1 MAKILISDDHPFIL
15 MGTKVYLEQRGH
27 HVCEVCSN
35 GINAYN
41 LILHHNPDIALLDMS
56 MPGMNGL
63 EVLEKLQTAT
73 VRTKVIVL
81 TMHKELTIFN
91 KAKALNVK
99 GYVLKEFSTDVLE
112 DCVNAVLSG
121 STWFSK
127 ELTESLE
134 HDLPNNESDVLHK
147 LSFAEKRILELV
159 AQQHSTKEIANMLFI
174 SEKTVENHRSNII
187 KKLGLPP
194 EKNAL
199 LKWAIRYLGQ
209 A

>member
-1 MAKILISDDHPFIL
+1 MAKILISDDHPFFL
-15 MGTKVYLEQRGH
+15 MGIKVYLEQSGH
-27 HVCEVCSN
+27 HICEMCNN

-41 LILHHNPDIALLDMS
+41 LILHHNPDLALLDMS

-63 EVLEKLQTAT
+63 EILEKLQTAT
-73 VRTKVIVL
+73 VRTKVILL

-112 DCVNAVLSG
+112 ECVNVVLSG
-121 STWFSK
+121 GTWFSK
-127 ELTESLE
+127 ELTNSLL
-134 HDLPNNESDVLHK
+134 HDLPTTEENILNK

-159 AQQHSTKEIANMLFI
+159 AQQHPTKEIASMLFI

-187 KKLGLPP
+187 KKLGLPT

-199 LKWAIRYLGQ
+199 LKWAIRNLG
-209 A
+209 